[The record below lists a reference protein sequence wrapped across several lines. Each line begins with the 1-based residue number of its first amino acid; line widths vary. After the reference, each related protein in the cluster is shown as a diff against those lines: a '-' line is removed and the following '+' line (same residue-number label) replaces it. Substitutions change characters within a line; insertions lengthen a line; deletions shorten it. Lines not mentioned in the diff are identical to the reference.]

1 MHSAADLGQRISRWL
16 AWVAG
21 AIILFGSAVPIAID
35 VIARATLGR
44 TVVESFEI
52 SEYALAACIG
62 LGLGYTVTTRANV
75 RVDILTARLPR
86 QVRLYVD
93 LFASM
98 TLAATA
104 VACAWYAFGVLEE
117 TWRLGARSISTLQ
130 VPLILPQSVWW
141 IGFFWF
147 ATIACLTPALAIAR
161 LFARDPG
168 GAEALISNPQLS
180 EEMEEIGIDTGDGS
194 GRPPS

>member
-1 MHSAADLGQRISRWL
+1 M
-16 AWVAG
+16 
-21 AIILFGSAVPIAID
+21 GSAVPVAID

-44 TVVESFEI
+44 TVLESFEM

-62 LGLGYTVTTRANV
+62 LGMGYTVTTRANV

-86 QVRLYVD
+86 AIRLYVD
-93 LFASM
+93 LFAAS

-104 VACAWYAFGVLEE
+104 VACAWYSFGVLEE

-147 ATIACLTPALAIAR
+147 ATIACLTPVLAIGR
-161 LFARDPG
+161 LWERDLS
-168 GAEALISNPQLS
+168 GAEALISNPQLTD
-180 EEMEEIGIDTGDGS
+180 EMEEIGIETHDTS